1 MGVSQMG
8 HVSFLSSLRERGSPA
23 ERSRRG
29 PTAHV
34 TDVCRCMQ
42 DMPPPGH
49 AYPTGVICECCIICL
64 LLNMCLCIYMCLH
77 VPSREGH
84 PHDSIVAC
92 HAPCLRRLAPL
103 VNAGQVEMV
112 SAVGPYL
119 RVICAPPPPASSQIQ
134 VPRLQVTWAPLALLR
149 PQAAC
154 TRQRNCSLLA
164 RCGSRM
170 NPCNASITSAGEA
183 AGPCCRKQS
192 GMPSARPAHST
203 ELSRLQCSIAPAGGL

>member
-42 DMPPPGH
+42 DTPPPGH
-49 AYPTGVICECCIICL
+49 ACPTGVICECSIICL

-84 PHDSIVAC
+84 PHNSIVAC

-119 RVICAPPPPASSQIQ
+119 RVICAPPPP
-134 VPRLQVTWAPLALLR
+134 PRRHVRYKYQ
-149 PQAAC
+149 
-154 TRQRNCSLLA
+154 
-164 RCGSRM
+164 G
-170 NPCNASITSAGEA
+170 
-183 AGPCCRKQS
+183 
-192 GMPSARPAHST
+192 
-203 ELSRLQCSIAPAGGL
+203 CSIPGPPSHYSGLRLRAPDSAIVQGWHAVVAAETPAMPALHQQGRQLVRVAENSRACPPHVQHTLQS

>member
-1 MGVSQMG
+1 MHKLQAGRCPGAHAPQASSSSKLMGVSQMG

-42 DMPPPGH
+42 DTPPPGH
-49 AYPTGVICECCIICL
+49 ACPTGVICECSIICL

-119 RVICAPPPPASSQIQ
+119 RVICAPPPRRQ
-134 VPRLQVTWAPLALLR
+134 VRYKYQGCRLPGPPSHYSGLRLRAPDSAIVHCWHAVV
-149 PQAAC
+149 AA
-154 TRQRNCSLLA
+154 
-164 RCGSRM
+164 
-170 NPCNASITSAGEA
+170 
-183 AGPCCRKQS
+183 
-192 GMPSARPAHST
+192 
-203 ELSRLQCSIAPAGGL
+203 